1 MSAVEELYLRNGS
14 RPFCRCAMSY
24 NCFRPFICHATSDNK
39 ATRETRKVTNKM
51 AAHCV
56 PSKKL
61 TIDEQLYSFRGYIL
75 GQIIMLCKPA
85 KYVAE
90 VVNNAKL
97 DYRTPLLNSGHSHLY
112 NLTETFLWTVI
123 LLLTPLYNI
132 YLSVVQS
139 MQIAATY
146 HNVCGIQEDVMF
158 TQLWLFMS
166 TTKNTCHTTLKI
178 DNHRD
183 DRRPNITND
192 YNLGKGG
199 MGSMDYKKRR
209 FFLQTKDQ

>member
-61 TIDEQLYSFRGYIL
+61 TIDEQLHGFRGYIL

-85 KYVAE
+85 
-90 VVNNAKL
+90 
-97 DYRTPLLNSGHSHLY
+97 NSRSSEQRQ
-112 NLTETFLWTVI
+112 TR
-123 LLLTPLYNI
+123 
-132 YLSVVQS
+132 LSNTIVEQWAQPFVQS
-139 MQIAATY
+139 NRNVFMDRYFTSDSIVQHLLERGLIAVGTVYA
-146 HNVCGIQEDVMF
+146 NRRDV
-158 TQLWLFMS
+158 
-166 TTKNTCHTTLKI
+166 
-178 DNHRD
+178 
-183 DRRPNITND
+183 P
-192 YNLGKGG
+192 
-199 MGSMDYKKRR
+199 
-209 FFLQTKDQ
+209 